1 MCSSDLSI
9 RLGFE
14 LTRPLGLRRTEIY
27 GKSVNAANCWV
38 NSSVRA
44 QSRLVVLNIVGLAA
58 LIAFTGL
65 VYLRTQETLILLVGG
80 LISVVSVLG
89 TMMGKS

>member
-1 MCSSDLSI
+1 M
-9 RLGFE
+9 
-14 LTRPLGLRRTEIY
+14 
-27 GKSVNAANCWV
+27 
-38 NSSVRA
+38 
-44 QSRLVVLNIVGLAA
+44 VVLNIVGLAT

-89 TMMGKS
+89 TTMSKS